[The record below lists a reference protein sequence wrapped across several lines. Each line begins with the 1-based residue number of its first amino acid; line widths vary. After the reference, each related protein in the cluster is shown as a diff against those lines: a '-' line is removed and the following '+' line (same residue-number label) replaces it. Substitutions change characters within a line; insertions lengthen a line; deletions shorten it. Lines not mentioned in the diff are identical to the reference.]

1 MTGHLLDRLQLACG
15 ADDHGYLL
23 DDWVVP
29 DQRHNAVRDP
39 RVKAVQVG
47 LEIAVDRR
55 VELA

>member
-39 RVKAVQVG
+39 
-47 LEIAVDRR
+47 
-55 VELA
+55 